1 MTTNGHD
8 ESRGRETR
16 LLLLVVA
23 IALGLLFVLARVRFP
38 SAELNVATPAAA
50 GPLQRLAARTA
61 FDDLGSTIAELV
73 DRLAP
78 ALVIVQ
84 LEPVPPASSGKNA
97 PVAPSAPPRLAAA
110 IRVRADLAC
119 LYMPSGYRVA
129 MGDTAFASV
138 APVATDATRDL
149 ALVRVAAYDPG
160 TTLPVMAD
168 AFPGFAYVAAIEAA
182 RGGPTAKPVFIGRVD
197 PVADPHWQTGP
208 LVIGGD
214 SPLAAG
220 TLLFALDGRFVGIA
234 WPAGEA
240 VTIVPAAAVNAAA
253 MELAGSTPPLDSG
266 PPPAAARGEKDAAKR
281 GAAGGSR

>member
-8 ESRGRETR
+8 ESTGRETR

-38 SAELNVATPAAA
+38 AAELNVATPAAA

-61 FDDLGSTIAELV
+61 FDDLGSTIGELV
-73 DRLAP
+73 ERLAP

-84 LEPVPPASSGKNA
+84 LEPVPPSGRNA
-97 PVAPSAPPRLAAA
+97 PAPTAPPRLAAA

-119 LYMPSGYRVA
+119 LYVPPGYRVA
-129 MGDTAFASV
+129 TGDATLTPV
-138 APVATDATRDL
+138 APVAIDETRDL
-149 ALVRVAAYDPG
+149 ALVRVAAYDPA

-168 AFPGFAYVAAIEAA
+168 SFAGFGYVAAIEAA

-197 PVADPHWQTGP
+197 PAADPRWQSGP

-214 SPLAAG
+214 PPVGPGALI
-220 TLLFALDGRFVGIA
+220 FALDGRFVGIS
-234 WPAGEA
+234 WPAGDTIA
-240 VTIVPAAAVNAAA
+240 IVPAPAINAAA
-253 MELAGSTPPLDSG
+253 TELTGPSTGSGRGPSTGSG
-266 PPPAAARGEKDAAKR
+266 HGPST
-281 GAAGGSR
+281 GSGRRK